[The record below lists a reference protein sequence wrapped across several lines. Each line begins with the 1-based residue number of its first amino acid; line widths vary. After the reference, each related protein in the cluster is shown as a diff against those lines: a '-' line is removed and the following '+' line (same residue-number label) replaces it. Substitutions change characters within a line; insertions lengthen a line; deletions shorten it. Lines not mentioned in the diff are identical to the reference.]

1 MTLILARVREDLLPM
16 LLQLREDD
24 QGGGPL
30 FNGPLG
36 APHLNKGLVGRASHL
51 KGLLRVQDQ
60 GVGYPDFGY
69 YGYTCKGPV
78 STVLSG
84 LDFSIIPPQCF

>member
-1 MTLILARVREDLLPM
+1 M

-30 FNGPLG
+30 KGPLG
-36 APHLNKGLVGRASHL
+36 APHLKGLVGGASSPF

-60 GVGYPDFGY
+60 GLGCPGFGHN
-69 YGYTCKGPV
+69 GSTCKSPL
-78 STVLSG
+78 STVLSVPLEGEQDNSG
-84 LDFSIIPPQCF
+84 LRGGKP

>member
-1 MTLILARVREDLLPM
+1 M
-16 LLQLREDD
+16 LLLLREDD

-36 APHLNKGLVGRASHL
+36 APNLKSLVGRASSPF
-51 KGLLRVQDQ
+51 KGLFRVQDQ
-60 GVGYPDFGY
+60 GLGCPGFGHN
-69 YGYTCKGPV
+69 GSTCKSPL

-84 LDFSIIPPQCF
+84 LMISQ

>member
-1 MTLILARVREDLLPM
+1 M

-30 FNGPLG
+30 FKGPLG
-36 APHLNKGLVGRASHL
+36 AHHLKGLVGGASSPF

-60 GVGYPDFGY
+60 GLGCPCFCHNGS
-69 YGYTCKGPV
+69 TCKSSV

-84 LDFSIIPPQCF
+84 LLISQ